1 MKTFFENEG
10 VKFQR
15 FIAENPVYSLLRHAD
30 GVTVCTDE
38 GYEPSP
44 VPVLVYRSQLDL
56 VLSDIKLT
64 GKGYVFEADE
74 VLRDD
79 TRVAQNLSKLNSDE
93 IDSLFRLA
101 ATK

>member
-1 MKTFFENEG
+1 MNRLLLMN
-10 VKFQR
+10 QMNSYN
-15 FIAENPVYSLLRHAD
+15 IAESINARVNFNTQYR
-30 GVTVCTDE
+30 TDE
-38 GYEPSP
+38 DYEPSP

-56 VLSDIKLT
+56 ALSDFKLT

-74 VLRDD
+74 VLRED
-79 TRVAQNLSKLNSDE
+79 TRVAQNLSELNSDE